1 MRMKRIWMLPALAA
15 AMLATACSS
24 DDDGAAFGPGQLQF
38 TCTAA
43 DRVADL
49 GTRAAE
55 NDPDGK
61 KTVALPAS
69 VLPAGDDFRLHLTG
83 TYDEEVK
90 TNGQTTTE
98 TRTYDQSWE
107 TLRSFHVQH
116 PNLYC
121 TNAAYTAV
129 LSYGDPAAEGPGAAY
144 FEGSVT
150 GIAPAVNKTTK
161 VPVSARLANSCF
173 RLRLD
178 EWMRSYYTDI
188 QLTVSTE
195 EHSFAFTAETA
206 TDDNVIFVRSGRLL
220 TLAGTAV
227 IAQTGKAVTFEE
239 KAIGGGKK
247 TAPETMHTIA
257 LTQGKAGAGSI
268 AIVFDET
275 FTEVDLGETELNPE
289 L

>member
-1 MRMKRIWMLPALAA
+1 MNLRMKRIWMLPALAA

-24 DDDGAAFGPGQLQF
+24 DDDGADFGPGQLQF
-38 TCTAA
+38 TCTAS

-49 GTRAAE
+49 GSRAE
-55 NDPDGK
+55 QNDPDGK

-69 VLPAGDDFRLHLTG
+69 VLPAGDDFRLRLTG
-83 TYDEEVK
+83 TYKQDDA
-90 TNGQTTTE
+90 E
-98 TRTYDQSWE
+98 TPYDKSWA
-107 TLRSFHVQH
+107 TLRAFHAEH
-116 PNLYC
+116 PHLYC
-121 TNAAYTAV
+121 TEANYTAY
-129 LSYGDPAAEGPGAAY
+129 LSYGDPNAEGPGAAY

-173 RLRLD
+173 RLLLD
-178 EWMRSYYTDI
+178 EWMTRYYTEI
-188 QLTVSTE
+188 RLTVSTE
-195 EHSFAFTAETA
+195 ENSFDFTAETA
-206 TDDNVIFVRSGRLL
+206 TEDNVIFVRTGRLL
-220 TLAGTAV
+220 TLKGTAKN
-227 IAQTGKAVTFEE
+227 AQTGKAVTFEE

-247 TAPETMHTIA
+247 SAAETMHTIR

-275 FTEVDLGETELNPE
+275 FTEVDLGTTELNPE